1 MHAVM
6 KMGII
11 TRNENGWCST
21 QLRQAM
27 EKHGII
33 PVCFNFSQLVTRV
46 KSRPEVSVGETN
58 ILSDLSA
65 LIIRPIGRG
74 SLEEIIF
81 RMDLLHRLQRL
92 GMLIINP
99 PLSIERSVDK
109 YCTLA
114 LLEENGL
121 SVPKT
126 VATESHEEALKA
138 FNELGGDIV
147 MKPLFGSRGIGST
160 RISDSEIAA
169 RIFRTVSFYHGVLY
183 LQEFIPHGVS
193 DVRAFVV
200 GDYVVAAM
208 HRVAETWKTNVS
220 LGARPVPLKL
230 DKETEDLA
238 VKAAKVIECKVAG
251 VDILESSDG
260 PVIVELNSQPGWR
273 GLQSVASVNI
283 AEEIIKYVLSELKT

>member
-1 MHAVM
+1 MRNIT
-6 KMGII
+6 KMGLI

-27 EKHGII
+27 EKYGIT
-33 PVCFNFSQLVTRV
+33 PACFTFSQLVARI
-46 KSRPEVSVGETN
+46 KSKPEASVGETN
-58 ILSDLSA
+58 ILSDLNA

-92 GMLIINP
+92 GMIIINP

-121 SVPKT
+121 PVPKT
-126 VATESHEEALKA
+126 IATESREEALKA
-138 FNELGGDIV
+138 FHELGGDIV

-169 RIFRTVSFYHGVLY
+169 RIFRAVSFYHGVLY
-183 LQEFIPHGVS
+183 LQEFISHGVS
-193 DVRAFVV
+193 DMRAFVI
-200 GDYVVAAM
+200 GDHVVAAM

-220 LGARPVPLKL
+220 LGAKPMPLKL

-238 VKAAKVIECKVAG
+238 VKAAKVIGCKVAG
-251 VDILESSDG
+251 VDILESPHG

-273 GLQSVASVNI
+273 GLQSVTSINI
-283 AEEIIKYVLSELKT
+283 AEEIVRHVLSELKS